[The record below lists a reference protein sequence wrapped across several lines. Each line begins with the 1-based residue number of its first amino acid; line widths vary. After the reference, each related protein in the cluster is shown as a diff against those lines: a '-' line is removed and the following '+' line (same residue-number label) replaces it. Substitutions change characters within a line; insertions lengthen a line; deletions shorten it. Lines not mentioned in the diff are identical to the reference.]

1 MCRSIQQL
9 RLPVGRP
16 SDEIIQ
22 AAALQYVRKVSGFR
36 KPSRRNQAVFDQ
48 AVSQVAQATRAL
60 LEGLEN
66 PAAGPTKPGQPA

>member
-1 MCRSIQQL
+1 M
-9 RLPVGRP
+9 
-16 SDEIIQ
+16 
-22 AAALQYVRKVSGFR
+22 QYVRKVSGFR